1 MARPIPRAA
10 PVTHGLDQQAQVAGD
25 GLVQG
30 KQASNASVEVQLHL
44 VDERFV
50 FDDTARETV
59 VVFGESLDAG
69 MDRGFHQSAHFEQ
82 RLFQF
87 FEFFRKVAHGGL
99 SRNVR

>member
-1 MARPIPRAA
+1 MYKVLWYREAA
-10 PVTHGLDQQAQVAGD
+10 G
-25 GLVQG
+25 
-30 KQASNASVEVQLHL
+30 SVEEPIVREKETPILLRGDSVL
-44 VDERFV
+44 VKGWDD

-59 VVFGESLDAG
+59 VVFGESLNAG
-69 MDRGFHQSAHFEQ
+69 MDGRLHQSAHFEQ